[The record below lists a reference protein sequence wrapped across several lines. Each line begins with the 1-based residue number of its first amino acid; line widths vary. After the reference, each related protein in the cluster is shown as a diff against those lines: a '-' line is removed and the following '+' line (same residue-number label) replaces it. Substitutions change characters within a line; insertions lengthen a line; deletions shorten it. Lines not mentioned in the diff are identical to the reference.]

1 MKALK
6 YILAG
11 AMAIGSYTA
20 SFAQQDVKAQIDAI
34 TKVIADNKK
43 DLKAAEPLVK
53 DYVKANKKN
62 AEALVGLGRAYLA
75 IKDTLNSKKYGEMA
89 VKVNMVTVGYFL
101 VTSKHLRTTVVL
113 PHSSISRQ
121 YILTRR
127 TLRDISSMP
136 GFTAEEVP
144 SRL

>member
-89 VKVNMVTVGYFL
+89 VKVNKKYGDGWIL
-101 VTSKHLRTTVVL
+101 LGDIEALKDDGGAAAQ
-113 PHSSISRQ
+113 Q
-121 YILTRR
+121 YQQ
-127 TLRDISSMP
+127 
-136 GFTAEEVP
+136 AA
-144 SRL
+144 